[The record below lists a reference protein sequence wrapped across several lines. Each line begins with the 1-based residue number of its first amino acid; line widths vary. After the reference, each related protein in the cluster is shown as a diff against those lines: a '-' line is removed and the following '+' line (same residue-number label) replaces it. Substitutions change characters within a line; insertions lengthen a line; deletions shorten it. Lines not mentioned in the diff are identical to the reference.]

1 MNAIAINAS
10 RPDAS
15 DTFRHL
21 LRRLGAK
28 LRRAFELAGA
38 PYSEIGYRYL

>member
-10 RPDAS
+10 RPDTADS
-15 DTFRHL
+15 FFHL
-21 LRRLGAK
+21 ARLLGAK

-38 PYSEIGYRYL
+38 PYSDIGYRYL

>member
-1 MNAIAINAS
+1 MNAIAINAT

-15 DTFRHL
+15 DSFRHL
-21 LRRLGAK
+21 VRLFGAK
-28 LRRAFELAGA
+28 LRRALELSGA

>member
-1 MNAIAINAS
+1 MNAIAINAA
-10 RPDAS
+10 RLEAS
-15 DTFRHL
+15 DAV
-21 LRRLGAK
+21 RRLFRRIKAV

>member
-1 MNAIAINAS
+1 MNAIAINAA

-15 DTFRHL
+15 DSFSQL
-21 LRRLGAK
+21 VRRIKAV
-28 LRRAFELAGA
+28 LRRAFELSGA